1 MIHFRLHTVPECH
14 YRISTTSS
22 VHRKQVS
29 GRCTAVLLCA
39 AILLFSGR
47 VASAQP
53 APAATDTTAAI
64 AEPDTGTSRAETPVL
79 DTTSNAAVSDS
90 TTADATVTSPTA
102 MNDTTAAAEDS
113 THSTSAL
120 PGSPAT
126 VSEKPE
132 ASGLQPTEDSTGLR
146 DGLHFSAGIGW
157 MFGGYEL
164 LSLWENAQPDS
175 LQHLGLTDSSYRVP
189 FDSTLQNS
197 DVTDSALLEFK
208 VKEAPVAYTMSFPV
222 IMSLIS
228 LRQERKLSLSL
239 SGSWMRKVFT
249 GTISARGD
257 TLGRNVDFKESVN
270 VYTML
275 LSLQWGR
282 PIPTRYFSI
291 EGVDRSY
298 FTAGFDLAPMVGVRV
313 RRTATATADFPR
325 FTTIADQISSP
336 PKRFL
341 HGGAAGIRLGISML
355 RRLNAASATDFGIWY
370 TIRGYGY
377 FLENGDRV
385 GFTDIDPASKKE
397 GRPLFWISNRL
408 ELSFAF
414 MRHVKR

>member
-1 MIHFRLHTVPECH
+1 MRTVPECR
-14 YRISTTSS
+14 YRISEPSP
-22 VHRKQVS
+22 VYRKQLF
-29 GRCTAVLLCA
+29 GPCTAVFLVAVLLL
-39 AILLFSGR
+39 ISGN
-47 VASAQP
+47 VVSAQP
-53 APAATDTTAAI
+53 APAATDTTATI
-64 AEPDTGTSRAETPVL
+64 ADPDTGTSRAETPIH
-79 DTTSNAAVSDS
+79 DTTSNAAVNDS
-90 TTADATVTSPTA
+90 TTAAATATSSTTTD
-102 MNDTTAAAEDS
+102 DTTAAAQDS
-113 THSTSAL
+113 THSSSATAA
-120 PGSPAT
+120 SPAT
-126 VSEKPE
+126 VLEKPE
-132 ASGLQPTEDSTGLR
+132 VPGPQSTEDSTALR

-197 DVTDSALLEFK
+197 ETMDSARLTFS
-208 VKEAPVAYTMSFPV
+208 VKEAPVVYTMSFPV
-222 IMSLIS
+222 ILSLVS
-228 LRQERKLSLSL
+228 LREERKLALTL

-249 GTISARGD
+249 GTISAIGD
-257 TLGRNVDFKESVN
+257 TTGRNVDFKESIN

-291 EGVDRSY
+291 EGVERSY
-298 FTAGFDLAPMVGVRV
+298 FSAGIDLAPMVAVRI
-313 RRTATATADFPR
+313 RRTATATADFHR
-325 FTTIADQISSP
+325 FTTIANQISSP

-385 GFTDIDPASKKE
+385 GFTDIDQASKKE
-397 GRPLFWISNRL
+397 ERPLFWLSNRL

-414 MRHVKR
+414 MRHVRR